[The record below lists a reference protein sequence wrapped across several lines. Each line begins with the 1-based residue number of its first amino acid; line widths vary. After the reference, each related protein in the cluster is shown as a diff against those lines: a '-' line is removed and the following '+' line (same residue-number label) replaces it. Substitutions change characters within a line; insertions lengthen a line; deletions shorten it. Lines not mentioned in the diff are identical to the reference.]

1 MKIVRFSIARPVT
14 ITMLMVAAVV
24 FGYVAFNRLP
34 INLLPDISYP
44 TLTIRTEFP
53 GTAPGEVENLISKP
67 VEEAVGII
75 SGVVRTS
82 SISRPGMSD
91 VILEFDWDTN
101 MDFASLE
108 VREKLDM
115 LTLPIGAEPP
125 ILLRFDPSLDPIM
138 RIALAGD
145 ESLIALRLFAEERIK
160 QELEPLDGVASVQV
174 SGGLEEEIQINVNE
188 GRLASLGIPVTLVT
202 QRMAQ
207 ENVNLT
213 GGTLKDGESEFLVR
227 TLNEFKTP
235 DEMQNIIIGMNGQ
248 APILLKDVAEI
259 HKGHKERKIITHLNG
274 KESVEIAVYK
284 EADKNTVTVA
294 KTVKAQMGRVM
305 DEFKKY
311 NVPINMTI
319 VNDQSLFI
327 QNSVDEVLNTAIWGG
342 ILAILV
348 LYLFLRSMKS
358 TVIIGLT
365 IPISIVVTFFMIIL
379 ITNPIL

>member
-145 ESLIALRLFAEERIK
+145 ESLIVRFNKIMDRIER
-160 QELEPLDGVASVQV
+160 Q
-174 SGGLEEEIQINVNE
+174 
-188 GRLASLGIPVTLVT
+188 
-202 QRMAQ
+202 
-207 ENVNLT
+207 
-213 GGTLKDGESEFLVR
+213 
-227 TLNEFKTP
+227 
-235 DEMQNIIIGMNGQ
+235 
-248 APILLKDVAEI
+248 
-259 HKGHKERKIITHLNG
+259 
-274 KESVEIAVYK
+274 
-284 EADKNTVTVA
+284 
-294 KTVKAQMGRVM
+294 
-305 DEFKKY
+305 
-311 NVPINMTI
+311 
-319 VNDQSLFI
+319 
-327 QNSVDEVLNTAIWGG
+327 
-342 ILAILV
+342 
-348 LYLFLRSMKS
+348 
-358 TVIIGLT
+358 
-365 IPISIVVTFFMIIL
+365 FF
-379 ITNPIL
+379 